1 MMYDPSKPYKTKIQ
15 KLISATWKNPY
26 IEVRPGIY
34 PLISKKTSSVEVD
47 HTDGIGTKG
56 FYHWRQKTFRA
67 AVIDALAMNLNDLC
81 LMRAVP
87 YKIQNHLTLP
97 KDDHKAILAVIE
109 NLVVECKK
117 RRIAITGGE
126 TSIHDNSDSMDLS
139 ISMTGIVKNPQPNCL
154 QPGNILIGLPS
165 NGLHSNGFSL
175 VRKIF
180 EEEQRPEFTKPTA
193 IYINR
198 ILTLAEQVKISG
210 MMHITGGAFTKL
222 KDLLEACDAV
232 IDKPLRAQP
241 VFKELYARGVTN
253 KQMYETFN
261 CGTGFVLAVAP
272 KDSEIALKITGG
284 KVIGQVVNGSG
295 IVIVTSAFNGQ
306 DLIY

>member
-15 KLISATWKNPY
+15 KLISTTWENPY
-26 IEVRPGIY
+26 LEVSPGIY
-34 PLISKKTSSVEVD
+34 PLISKKIPSIEVD

-56 FYHWRQKTFRA
+56 FYHWRQKTFKS
-67 AVIDALAMNLNDLC
+67 AVIDALAMNLNNLC
-81 LMRAVP
+81 LMQAVP

-97 KDDHKAILAVIE
+97 KDDHEAILAVIR
-109 NLVVECKK
+109 NLAAECKK
-117 RRIAITGGE
+117 RQIAITGGE
-126 TSIHDNSDSMDLS
+126 TSIHDNSDSMDIS

-154 QPGNILIGLPS
+154 RPGNILIGLPS
-165 NGLHSNGFSL
+165 SGLHSNGFSL

-180 EEEQRPEFTKPTA
+180 GNEQRSEFTKPTA
-193 IYINR
+193 IYIDP
-198 ILTLAEQVKISG
+198 ILKLAEQIKISG

-241 VFKELYARGVTN
+241 IFKELYATGVN
-253 KQMYETFN
+253 DKQMYKTFN

-272 KDSEIALKITGG
+272 KDLPAALKITGG
-284 KVIGQVVNGSG
+284 KAIGQVVKGSG
-295 IVIVTSAFNGQ
+295 NVIVTSAFNGQ